1 MKRKS
6 LLFLM
11 LMALFTPWAAKAQ
24 TLDIDSQLKWNTFAS
39 NPNSYSVV
47 NLNTDNVTVDKDHM
61 VNGFSGTFNG
71 QGHTLNVSIGT
82 SSSRVSSQGAAP
94 FQSISGATIKN
105 LTVTGSVYASKEH
118 ASGLVGFTNSG
129 NNTIQNCLVSTNV
142 YSTSSHAGGILG
154 HGKSVA
160 TTLDGCVF
168 NGYITAAG
176 GNQWFVGGLVGWC
189 DGGASFS
196 MQYCLFDGT
205 FDHSSIVNFHPIGC
219 KDSNASISLSL
230 THCYYTV
237 DIYSTCTLGW
247 ALISA
252 NGFMNNNSAYCL
264 PYGKSNKGKF
274 ARTVTLT
281 ASPTAG
287 GTVSLGNITGTYSV
301 SGITAYGTG
310 IKYNDTFYAGS
321 GDVLSVTATANAG
334 YEFSGW
340 NGGST
345 DNPINYTMTND
356 NASFTANFGLT
367 NPYTIAS
374 VEDWDAFC
382 AAVNGGHDYYGET
395 VKLANNITVGSQNT
409 PITSTDYMV
418 GNINHPFRGT
428 FNGQNHKLT
437 IYLSSDEEGCAPFHY
452 INGATIQN
460 LEVAGKVTATSHHA
474 GGLVGFAGNTAPH
487 YNDAPLQVYNTIYN
501 CHVSTDVTNN
511 SGNFIGGII
520 GHNKNVCTTIEGCV
534 YDGKLTSTGY
544 KGGMIGWSDRSTLTV
559 NNSCFGGD
567 YSTSNNFSP
576 IGCKTHTQ
584 NDNPVSLVLTF
595 NNFYYN
601 KDAGTFDNN
610 DYNAMTGASVT
621 GAAKH
626 AYTVTGSG
634 ANVALSGTPN
644 EYSVSGITS
653 YTSNKGLLYNGTI
666 IAGESDNVALALN
679 GSPTGLYQANHGT
692 LTASGAA
699 WILAMAAYDTEISV
713 LPFTKTI
720 EAYGTSE
727 RGGYYLIA
735 SPLAAAIAPTNVD
748 GMITDELGS
757 TATTST
763 GTYDLYSFNQAQE
776 LEWQNY
782 RASNFNLVNG
792 TGYLYASKGGT
803 TLTFSGAPYSGD
815 TKTVTLSMTAAA
827 AGLDFPTWNLVGN
840 PFAVDDAYITKS
852 FYTLENSDAYTVN
865 TAGTAIHPMQGL
877 FVVAENNNESLTFS
891 KTPNRE
897 VASLNMNVSKV
908 ATRGVSAG
916 SSNVVDQAIISFTEG
931 QELPKLQFRNGSTK
945 VYLPKDGKE
954 YAIVSA
960 KSMGTMPVNFKAEDN
975 GTYTLDFTTKEVS
988 FNYLHLIDNM
998 NGNDV
1003 DLLQTPYYTFD
1014 AKSTDYASRFTLV
1027 FATGSST
1034 GSDNFAF
1041 FNNGVW
1047 IINNPSTGSGDNAT
1061 LQVVDALGRILSSET
1076 ISGSCSK
1083 AINVATGVYMLRL
1096 INGNDVKVQKI
1107 VVR

>member
-1 MKRKS
+1 MG
-6 LLFLM
+6 
-11 LMALFTPWAAKAQ
+11 WKAG
-24 TLDIDSQLKWNTFAS
+24 SATFNNCVFA
-39 NPNSYSVV
+39 PTEITFDADHYGDNSANFSR
-47 NLNTDNVTVDKDHM
+47 
-61 VNGFSGTFNG
+61 NGGTFN
-71 QGHTLNVSIGT
+71 N
-82 SSSRVSSQGAAP
+82 
-94 FQSISGATIKN
+94 
-105 LTVTGSVYASKEH
+105 
-118 ASGLVGFTNSG
+118 
-129 NNTIQNCLVSTNV
+129 
-142 YSTSSHAGGILG
+142 
-154 HGKSVA
+154 
-160 TTLDGCVF
+160 
-168 NGYITAAG
+168 
-176 GNQWFVGGLVGWC
+176 
-189 DGGASFS
+189 
-196 MQYCLFDGT
+196 
-205 FDHSSIVNFHPIGC
+205 
-219 KDSNASISLSL
+219 
-230 THCYYTV
+230 CYYTQ
-237 DIYSTCTLGW
+237 TCG
-247 ALISA
+247 SVVQ
-252 NGFMNNNSAYCL
+252 
-264 PYGKSNKGKF
+264 GKLMHS
-274 ARTVTLT
+274 
-281 ASPTAG
+281 
-287 GTVSLGNITGTYSV
+287 ITGA
-301 SGITAYGTG
+301 SGITVANAGTPSPSEAYEHEVSTITGYGTG
-310 IKYNDTFYAGS
+310 IKFNDILYAANNENVSLTLSGS
-321 GDVLSVTATANAG
+321 AAG
-334 YEFSGW
+334 YVADHGTLVE
-340 NGGST
+340 NGS
-345 DNPINYTMTND
+345 NYT
-356 NASFTANFGLT
+356 LT
-367 NPYTIAS
+367 MEA
-374 VEDWDAFC
+374 
-382 AAVNGGHDYYGET
+382 
-395 VKLANNITVGSQNT
+395 
-409 PITSTDYMV
+409 
-418 GNINHPFRGT
+418 
-428 FNGQNHKLT
+428 
-437 IYLSSDEEGCAPFHY
+437 
-452 INGATIQN
+452 
-460 LEVAGKVTATSHHA
+460 
-474 GGLVGFAGNTAPH
+474 
-487 YNDAPLQVYNTIYN
+487 YNTI
-501 CHVSTDVTNN
+501 
-511 SGNFIGGII
+511 
-520 GHNKNVCTTIEGCV
+520 
-534 YDGKLTSTGY
+534 
-544 KGGMIGWSDRSTLTV
+544 
-559 NNSCFGGD
+559 
-567 YSTSNNFSP
+567 
-576 IGCKTHTQ
+576 
-584 NDNPVSLVLTF
+584 
-595 NNFYYN
+595 
-601 KDAGTFDNN
+601 
-610 DYNAMTGASVT
+610 
-621 GAAKH
+621 
-626 AYTVTGSG
+626 
-634 ANVALSGTPN
+634 
-644 EYSVSGITS
+644 IT
-653 YTSNKGLLYNGTI
+653 Y
-666 IAGESDNVALALN
+666 
-679 GSPTGLYQANHGT
+679 
-692 LTASGAA
+692 
-699 WILAMAAYDTEISV
+699 M
-713 LPFTKTI
+713 PFTKTI
-720 EAYGTSE
+720 EAYSNSQAE
-727 RGGYYLIA
+727 KGGYYLIA